1 MTTSIR
7 SLYNQKD
14 TTVLSASDFSRIR
27 RLSRPPEA
35 DVRAENERTRTL
47 SRHERALFESSK
59 WPNSI
64 ANQRKARLT
73 RLQQAKDDHEA
84 EMRQLDAEEKQRR
97 KDERREQLLRAAE
110 LAFQDKPEIRAV
122 NRQLLLS
129 EVTRER
135 NRQCLWNERQKE
147 REQQKE
153 EEFHQ
158 EQLRQYKEWQE
169 KENEIARQRREK
181 ARQVAEGFRKQKA
194 EVEERKMNE
203 LMETQEE
210 EHMLQKEAKRLL
222 DEEIMN
228 TIKRKEMLRKQ
239 NEENRRNNEALEGI
253 KLKLK
258 EIEEIED
265 RRLLQQKIWL
275 DEEMDR
281 RQEAERKRRADRQAA
296 QDRLIETQAR
306 NLAEIKAK
314 QQQFDDSQYE
324 LQYAKD
330 KKQIEELYAKQK
342 RLAEE
347 RRQEYLETMAKI
359 EAKKNRKKEKIQ
371 FPPDEDAMRLEE
383 QRNQLDAQR
392 MNARKELAIFQ
403 QKQAEEK
410 RERDNSERE
419 REKLEYNRMLQ
430 LQDEQARE
438 AQDYAREMLLL
449 TRKNRKF

>member
-1 MTTSIR
+1 
-7 SLYNQKD
+7 
-14 TTVLSASDFSRIR
+14 
-27 RLSRPPEA
+27 
-35 DVRAENERTRTL
+35 
-47 SRHERALFESSK
+47 
-59 WPNSI
+59 
-64 ANQRKARLT
+64 
-73 RLQQAKDDHEA
+73 
-84 EMRQLDAEEKQRR
+84 
-97 KDERREQLLRAAE
+97 
-110 LAFQDKPEIRAV
+110 
-122 NRQLLLS
+122 
-129 EVTRER
+129 
-135 NRQCLWNERQKE
+135 
-147 REQQKE
+147 
-153 EEFHQ
+153 
-158 EQLRQYKEWQE
+158 
-169 KENEIARQRREK
+169 
-181 ARQVAEGFRKQKA
+181 
-194 EVEERKMNE
+194 MNE